1 METICFNS
9 LVRSATPETEREVIV
24 APVTAVLEQG
34 HVYVHCRFR
43 NGPMETL
50 IRIWS
55 STVLIDRSSG
65 SRSSLIHAE
74 QISIAP
80 VWTPVPPNREF
91 RFLLI
96 FQALPAGCTVFEM
109 LEDIPEI
116 GGFHVTGII
125 RNESDIY
132 HVDLGD

>member
-1 METICFNS
+1 MSLSSHTTIIRC
-9 LVRSATPETEREVIV
+9 SAPETEGEVVVVPRI
-24 APVTAVLEQG
+24 AVLEQG

-65 SRSSLIHAE
+65 SRSPLVHAE

-96 FQALPAGCTVFEM
+96 FQALPAGCTVFDM
-109 LEDIPEI
+109 LEDIPET
-116 GGFHVTGII
+116 GGFHVSGIL

-132 HVDLGD
+132 HVELGS

>member
-1 METICFNS
+1 MKTEVCNQP
-9 LVRSATPETEREVIV
+9 LRNAAPETEREVV
-24 APVTAVLEQG
+24 VVPRTAVLEQG

-80 VWTPVPPNREF
+80 AWTPVAPNREF

-96 FQALPAGCTVFEM
+96 FQALPAGCTVFDM
-109 LEDIPEI
+109 LEDIPET
-116 GGFHVTGII
+116 GGFHVSGII

-132 HVDLGD
+132 HVELGD